1 MWAKLQV
8 CPRTSY
14 QDACE
19 QLFLKPLYEDRKPHH
34 PFYSL
39 QSGTNLKTMC
49 PSASL
54 SSPIAC
60 KCVLPKHPPD
70 YNKRYLETT
79 HLVDFQPPYP
89 YESKTKQFIPDNS
102 AAFKKCISQ
111 FTDQDNHRRSGQN
124 TWHDESGL
132 YGNRIIKAQLYEPT
146 LPEMRP
152 EQCTHIE
159 NHGKYCGKKIIHANK
174 EMTEKVI

>member
-1 MWAKLQV
+1 MQAHFFHEITIILS
-8 CPRTSY
+8 C
-14 QDACE
+14 C
-19 QLFLKPLYEDRKPHH
+19 LFQE
-34 PFYSL
+34 
-39 QSGTNLKTMC
+39 
-49 PSASL
+49 
-54 SSPIAC
+54 
-60 KCVLPKHPPD
+60 
-70 YNKRYLETT
+70 
-79 HLVDFQPPYP
+79 
-89 YESKTKQFIPDNS
+89 QFIPDNS